1 MKNNIL
7 LVCGLLLVIV
17 GCTTAEVKPNPDPT
31 QPPLTNWIVDPKL
44 TTGLATAGAV
54 NAATAAVN
62 PFSPAVEI
70 GLGAIAA
77 LAAWVAKRKNDAA
90 AQKGLLLKT
99 VIQGV
104 ENSGSAE
111 VKGIIQKQAI
121 AIGVE
126 GELSTTVQKVNSG
139 AL

>member
-7 LVCGLLLVIV
+7 LACGLMLVIV
-17 GCTTAEVKPNPDPT
+17 GCTTAEVKQNPDPT
-31 QPPLTNWIVDPKL
+31 QPPLTNWVVDPKL
-44 TTGLATAGAV
+44 TTGLQTAGAI
-54 NAATAAVN
+54 NAATSPVN
-62 PFSPAVEI
+62 PFSPAIDI
-70 GLGAIAA
+70 GLGAVAA

-104 ENSGSAE
+104 ENAANSE
-111 VKGIIQKQAI
+111 VKDTIRKQAI

-126 GELSTTVQKVNSG
+126 GDLSTTVQKVNNG